1 MNLNELDYD
10 LPRDLI
16 AQEPAA
22 LREASRLLVLDRAS
36 GAVTHRVFGDLPRS
50 LRAGDCL
57 VLNESRVIAA
67 RLRLVKE
74 GTGGG
79 VEALLLR
86 DLGGGRWESFL
97 NPARRVRTGQRL
109 AHVQNRVHPIVV
121 IEERQA
127 SGRWVL
133 RELDPVP
140 GGLPATLGEMPLPPY
155 IRRGGADG
163 HARLRALDVERYQ
176 TVYARVPG
184 SVAAPT
190 AGLHIT
196 EAILQTLASAG
207 IEVVRVLLHVGPGTF
222 RPVTAERLEDHV
234 MDAEAFE
241 VGAAER
247 TALGAAVRDGRRIV
261 AVGTTSVRVLE
272 TLGPEGLAGDG
283 PVRGETSIF
292 IRPGYAFR
300 VVGALVTN
308 SHLPRSTPLAL
319 VAAFAGLAA
328 IRRAY
333 AEAVASRYRFL
344 SYGDAMLIQ

>member
-1 MNLNELDYD
+1 MNLSELDYA

-22 LREASRLLVLDRAS
+22 RREASRLLVLDRAS
-36 GAVTHRVFGDLPRS
+36 GGVTHRGFDDLPGL

-57 VLNESRVIAA
+57 VLNESRVIPA

-86 DLGGGRWESFL
+86 DLGGGRWETFL
-97 NPARRVRTGQRL
+97 NPAGRVRAGLRL
-109 AHVQNRVHPIVV
+109 AHVSDRVRAIAV
-121 IEERQA
+121 IEGREP
-127 SGRWVL
+127 SGRWTI

-140 GGLPATLGEMPLPPY
+140 GGLPATMGEMPLPPY
-155 IRRGGADG
+155 IRRDG
-163 HARLRALDVERYQ
+163 TDGQARLRALDVERYQ

-190 AGLHIT
+190 AGLHLT
-196 EAILQTLASAG
+196 EAILRELASAG
-207 IEVVRVLLHVGPGTF
+207 IETVRVLLHVGPGTF

-234 MDAEAFE
+234 MDGETFE
-241 VGAAER
+241 VGESERGALCAALR
-247 TALGAAVRDGRRIV
+247 GGRRIV

-283 PVRGETSIF
+283 PARGETAIF

-308 SHLPRSTPLAL
+308 FHLPRSTPLAL
-319 VAAFAGLAA
+319 VAAFAGLADV
-328 IRRAY
+328 RRAY
-333 AEAVASRYRFL
+333 AEAVEAGYRFL
-344 SYGDAMLIQ
+344 SYGDAMLIT